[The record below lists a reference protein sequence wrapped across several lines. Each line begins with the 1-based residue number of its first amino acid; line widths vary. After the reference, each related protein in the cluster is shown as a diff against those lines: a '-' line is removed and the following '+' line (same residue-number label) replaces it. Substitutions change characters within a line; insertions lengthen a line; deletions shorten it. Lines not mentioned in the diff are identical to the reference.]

1 MILTQ
6 SSDNQYQSL
15 QKLSEFALL
24 LAMACVIQFFE
35 TLMPLPIPIP
45 GVKLG
50 LANCMTL
57 LVLYR
62 YGSKRAWQFVLARV
76 IIVSLISG
84 TFLSV
89 PFWLSCGGA
98 IISLGF
104 MTSLYKWRFFS
115 IIGVSIMGAI
125 GHSLGQVLAVQVLLQ
140 IPQVIIYLPILLAV
154 SLLTGSLIGWIAW
167 QLLPLIERRK

>member
-6 SSDNQYQSL
+6 SSDKQYATL
-15 QKLSEFALL
+15 QKLSEFSLL

-35 TLMPLPIPIP
+35 TILPLPIPIP

-62 YGSKRAWQFVLARV
+62 YGGKRAWQFSIARV
-76 IIVSLISG
+76 VIVSFITG

-89 PFWLSCGGA
+89 PFWLSSGGA
-98 IISLGF
+98 VVSLLC
-104 MTSLYKWRFFS
+104 MTSLYRWRYFS
-115 IIGVSIMGAI
+115 IIGVSIMGAL
-125 GHSLGQVLAVQVLLQ
+125 GHSIGQVLSVRLLLQ
-140 IPQVIIYLPILLAV
+140 IRQVIIYLPILLAV
-154 SLLTGSLIGWIAW
+154 SLVTGSLIGWISG